1 MSVESGFSRHSDR
14 ARVSARWF
22 IFSFTVIW
30 DGRSCSSGWSFVTE
44 KERVTEVM
52 RDSVCR
58 SWWRRSEF
66 GVFIGKWVMLEVQ
79 VDMLDIAEEQLEE
92 IWKGPLGT
100 NLCAI
105 E

>member
-1 MSVESGFSRHSDR
+1 M
-14 ARVSARWF
+14 VS
-22 IFSFTVIW
+22 
-30 DGRSCSSGWSFVTE
+30 E

-66 GVFIGKWVMLEVQ
+66 GVSIGRWVMLEVQ
-79 VDMLDIAEEQLEE
+79 VDMWDIAEEQSEE
-92 IWKGPLGT
+92 IRSGPLGT
-100 NLCAI
+100 NLFAM